1 MKKKPSS
8 WRGLGPWL
16 CLILMSV
23 TPLWAQA
30 SDGKGSPQMKAHYI
44 EIVSAAVDKQCQVL
58 EQVNGLT
65 FGPEVPELGNAK
77 VAKMADGTMIGVR
90 APMAAHEKP
99 ITRLYFEV
107 DDINEAVKKAKAAG
121 GLIAYPPTKQGKT
134 GTWAIYIL
142 DGIQYGLW
150 QK

>member
-1 MKKKPSS
+1 MNKLLNL
-8 WRGLGPWL
+8 RGGIMAVFC
-16 CLILMSV
+16 CLIIV
-23 TPLWAQA
+23 GFPPVAQA
-30 SDGKGSPQMKAHYI
+30 VIEIKAHYV
-44 EIVSAAVDKQCQVL
+44 EIVSEAVEQQCSLL
-58 EQVNGLT
+58 EQVYGLK
-65 FGPEVPELGNAK
+65 FGNEVAELGNAK
-77 VAKMADGTMIGVR
+77 VATTANGTMIGVR
-90 APMAAHEKP
+90 APMAEHEKP

-121 GLIAYPPTKQGKT
+121 AMIAYPPTKQGKT